1 MKRLH
6 IFRQF
11 LPLVL
16 VFHQIKHNVIA
27 LLYWAFLFAVI
38 TDSVGTTFGLSYLF
52 LSPEFSG
59 SVSWLS
65 FASIGFAFGGF
76 TMAFHSYS
84 YYKIAPRFPFLT
96 VLSKPFV
103 RFCMNNSLIPF
114 AFVIVYCYKLIVF
127 QLNEELSSKTD
138 IFIFLSGFFLGFSIF
153 LFFAFAYFF
162 PMNKNVKDI
171 LRKKSPEVLEK
182 IQRIKR
188 FKAFS
193 KGKKYEYIYF
203 SKYFFPKYSR
213 PINHYTEEMLSA
225 VFLQNRLSTS
235 IFELMTIAS
244 FIVFG
249 WLGLRNDI
257 FVPAGTSILLLLTI
271 LLLLFSMLY
280 SWLKNFTYLVII
292 SCVILFSIISSNY
305 NAFRFENK
313 LPGIDYT
320 SKKEYSIQRID
331 KLANDDAKFQ
341 KDSLKYITLLS
352 NWKKQTGKKKPYLIV
367 LNASG
372 GGSRSAAWTF
382 EVMYQ
387 LDSISEGEFSKQCQ
401 FIAGASGGMLGAAF
415 YRSIHLRQNDSDLEE
430 KARKSIKND
439 LLNDL
444 SFVASTND
452 LFFRYSV
459 NHNGGKV
466 KLNRSIAFENNLNR
480 NTFNLLNV
488 PLKNRRKYEFS
499 GKAPVIVYTPTIL
512 NDGRQL
518 VFSSQSL
525 SFLGKQEPING
536 MESSYQT
543 VVASEIL
550 GDDFV
555 NNLSE
560 TSVLRMNATFPFVLP
575 MTTLPTNPS
584 IELSDAGVRDNFGG
598 VITCKFLNFFRKWIE
613 KETAG
618 VIIVQARDSKK
629 IMGDN
634 KLRFMNFSNRLTA
647 PIDSWFSNFPRTH
660 DYEQDQLLYLTL
672 EQLKV
677 KTTVLTY
684 NLRTASKD
692 RVSLSWHLTKREK
705 QFVENAMNQ
714 FENNKNRFK
723 LKRLLSDRN

>member
-305 NAFRFENK
+305 NVFRFENK

-331 KLANDDAKFQ
+331 KLANDDAK
-341 KDSLKYITLLS
+341 LS
-352 NWKKQTGKKKPYLIV
+352 I
-367 LNASG
+367 
-372 GGSRSAAWTF
+372 R
-382 EVMYQ
+382 
-387 LDSISEGEFSKQCQ
+387 
-401 FIAGASGGMLGAAF
+401 
-415 YRSIHLRQNDSDLEE
+415 
-430 KARKSIKND
+430 
-439 LLNDL
+439 
-444 SFVASTND
+444 
-452 LFFRYSV
+452 
-459 NHNGGKV
+459 
-466 KLNRSIAFENNLNR
+466 
-480 NTFNLLNV
+480 
-488 PLKNRRKYEFS
+488 
-499 GKAPVIVYTPTIL
+499 
-512 NDGRQL
+512 
-518 VFSSQSL
+518 
-525 SFLGKQEPING
+525 
-536 MESSYQT
+536 
-543 VVASEIL
+543 
-550 GDDFV
+550 
-555 NNLSE
+555 
-560 TSVLRMNATFPFVLP
+560 
-575 MTTLPTNPS
+575 
-584 IELSDAGVRDNFGG
+584 
-598 VITCKFLNFFRKWIE
+598 
-613 KETAG
+613 
-618 VIIVQARDSKK
+618 
-629 IMGDN
+629 
-634 KLRFMNFSNRLTA
+634 
-647 PIDSWFSNFPRTH
+647 
-660 DYEQDQLLYLTL
+660 
-672 EQLKV
+672 
-677 KTTVLTY
+677 
-684 NLRTASKD
+684 
-692 RVSLSWHLTKREK
+692 
-705 QFVENAMNQ
+705 
-714 FENNKNRFK
+714 
-723 LKRLLSDRN
+723 

>member
-16 VFHQIKHNVIA
+16 VFHQIKYNIIA

-38 TDSVGTTFGLSYLF
+38 TDSIGSTFGLSYLF

-59 SVSWLS
+59 DVSWLS

-114 AFVIVYCYKLIVF
+114 AFVVAYCYKMIRF
-127 QLNEELSSKTD
+127 QLNEELVSKSD
-138 IFIFLSGFFLGFSIF
+138 VILFLLGFFLGFILF
-153 LFFAFAYFF
+153 LFFAFVYFF

-203 SKYFFPKYSR
+203 SKYFIPKYSR

-225 VFLQNRLSTS
+225 VFLQNRISTS
-235 IFELMTIAS
+235 IFEFMTIAS

-257 FVPAGTSILLLLTI
+257 FVPAGTSIMLLLTI

-280 SWLKNFTYLVII
+280 SWLKNFTYLVLI
-292 SCVILFSIISSNY
+292 SCVVIFSFISSNFHV
-305 NAFRFENK
+305 FRFENK
-313 LPGIDYT
+313 LPGVDYT
-320 SKKEYSIQRID
+320 STHEYSIQRIK
-331 KLANDDAKFQ
+331 KLATNDAKFQ
-341 KDSLKYITLLS
+341 KDSLKYIAILE
-352 NWKKQTGKKKPYLIV
+352 NWKKQTGKEKPFLIV

-372 GGSRSAAWTF
+372 GGSRSAAWTY

-387 LDSISEGEFSKQCQ
+387 LDSISNGEFSKQCQ
-401 FIAGASGGMLGAAF
+401 FITGASGGMFGAAF
-415 YRSIHLRQNDSDLEE
+415 YRAIRLRNNSELVQNG
-430 KARKSIKND
+430 RNSIKND

-452 LFFRYSV
+452 LFLRYTV
-459 NHNGGKV
+459 KHNGSKV

-480 NTFNLLNV
+480 NTFNLLNT

-499 GKAPVIVYTPTIL
+499 GNVPVIVYSPTIL

-525 SFLGKQEPING
+525 SFLGKQESING
-536 MESSYQT
+536 MESSFPT
-543 VVASEIL
+543 VVANELI
-550 GDDFV
+550 GEHFV
-555 NNLSE
+555 DNLTE

-575 MTTLPTNPS
+575 MTTLPTSPS

-598 VITCKFLNFFRKWIE
+598 VITSKFLNYFRKWFE

-618 VIIVQARDSKK
+618 VIIVQSRDSKK
-629 IMGDN
+629 ILKDD
-634 KLRFMNFSNRLTA
+634 KVRFMNFSNRLTA
-647 PIDSWFSNFPRTH
+647 PIDSWFANFPRTN
-660 DYEQDQLLYLTL
+660 DYEQDQLLSLTL
-672 EQLKV
+672 QQFKV
-677 KTTVLTY
+677 KTFVLTF
-684 NLRTASKD
+684 NLRTSTKD

-705 QFVENAMNQ
+705 QFIENAMNQ
-714 FENNKNRFK
+714 FDNNKNRHK
-723 LKRLLSDRN
+723 LKRMLSKGN